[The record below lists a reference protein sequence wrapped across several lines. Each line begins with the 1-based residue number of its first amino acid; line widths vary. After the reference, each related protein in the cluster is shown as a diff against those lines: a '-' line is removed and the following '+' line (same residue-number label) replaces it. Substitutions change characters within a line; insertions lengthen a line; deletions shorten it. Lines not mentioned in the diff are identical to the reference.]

1 MLSRESSNSWSS
13 WASTDFIWGGT
24 FDPARLWPYF
34 THSSSVSPTSLDKKD
49 FLNLP
54 SMPCSL
60 LIFWTKQYFLLLSQV
75 IFLDVLIQRSS
86 EPSES
91 TSVPPSSAGTN
102 IICITI
108 QTVTLD
114 IDLEVT
120 KNKRHYN
127 ALRVGP
133 TSVP

>member
-60 LIFWTKQYFLLLSQV
+60 LIFCTKQYFLLLLSQV
-75 IFLDVLIQRSS
+75 IFLDVLQRSS

-102 IICITI
+102 IMCITI
-108 QTVTLD
+108 HTVTLD